1 MSLKIGIIK
10 MYNVKTMRRRMLS
23 IEEIQKQL
31 RELTEEMENLKDN
44 TVDDIVDYTVLSA
57 NGAV

>member
-1 MSLKIGIIK
+1 
-10 MYNVKTMRRRMLS
+10 MLS